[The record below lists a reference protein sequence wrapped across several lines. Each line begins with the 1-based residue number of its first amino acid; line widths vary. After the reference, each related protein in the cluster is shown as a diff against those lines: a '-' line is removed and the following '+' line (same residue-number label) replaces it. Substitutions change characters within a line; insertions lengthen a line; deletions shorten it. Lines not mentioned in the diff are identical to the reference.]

1 MTFENIS
8 ASYDI
13 GIAKEYGIPSAVL
26 LNKLMYLAKF
36 TTREDGF
43 CWRTQKELEEELGLT
58 RYQQELAIKKLEEAG
73 LIETKNTYII
83 GTQIKCRHF
92 KLLFDMLETNKSQM
106 QETSKCEMLETS
118 KSVNNNKTIIKDNNN
133 IYKEPKKTFGSFKRI
148 KLSEK
153 EYNKLIEDY
162 GKEFID
168 KQIELL
174 DEYIESNNN
183 KNKYTNF
190 NLVLRKSIR
199 DKWFTKNK
207 YKKEAEVPGWFGKEI
222 KNEMSEE
229 SRRIYEELTRNNKQ

>member
-1 MTFENIS
+1 MKFENIS

-13 GIAKEYGIPSAVL
+13 GIAKELGIASAVL

-36 TTREDGF
+36 TPREDKF

-73 LIETKNTYII
+73 LIETKNTFII

-92 KLLFDMLETNKSQM
+92 RVLFDLL
-106 QETSKCEMLETS
+106 ETSKCDLLETS
-118 KSVNNNKTIIKDNNN
+118 KRDLLETSKPVNNNKTIIKDNNN
-133 IYKEPKKTFGSFKRI
+133 IYKETKKTFGSFKRI
-148 KLSEK
+148 KLTEK
-153 EYNKLIEDY
+153 EYNKLIEEY
-162 GKEFID
+162 GKDFIE

-199 DKWFTKNK
+199 DNWFKTN
-207 YKKEAEVPGWFGKEI
+207 KKEKDVPEWFNKEI
-222 KNEMSEE
+222 KKEEVSNEAREILQY
-229 SRRIYEELTRNNKQ
+229 IYGENKE